1 MRRREFIKAVAG
13 LPALFPLPVAAQQ
26 GVRHIGILVNE
37 LENDPEVVSRLAAL
51 RQALQELGWTFGE
64 NLRVDVRYGTDN
76 VNLKEKAKELVD
88 FSPEIIVANAPPSI
102 EALLSVK
109 STIPMVFAAVTDP
122 VGLGIVQSLAHPGGN
137 ATGFLTAEFGFGAKW
152 LELLTEIAP
161 GVRRVVIIT
170 EQNNPSAT
178 AQFAAIQTVASS
190 VGVEL
195 TLVGSRDD
203 NSIERGISDFV
214 RSGNGGLIALRLAE
228 VISHR
233 KSIIKLAAQ
242 HRLPAIYPIRIFAI
256 DGGLISYGPDTA
268 DQFRRAASYV
278 DRILKGEKPADLPV
292 QAPTKYEL
300 IVNLKTAKALGLA
313 IPAALLARADQ
324 VIE

>member
-1 MRRREFIKAVAG
+1 MS
-13 LPALFPLPVAAQQ
+13 AQQ
-26 GVRHIGILVNE
+26 GARHIGILFNF
-37 LENDPEVVSRLAAL
+37 LENDPETVLRLATL
-51 RQALQELGWTFGE
+51 RQALGELGWTFGT

-88 FSPEIIVANAPPSI
+88 LSPEIVVANAPPSV
-102 EALLSVK
+102 EALQSVN
-109 STIPMVFAAVTDP
+109 SAIPMVFVGVTDP

-152 LELLTEIAP
+152 LELLKEIAP
-161 GVRRVVIIT
+161 GVRRVVVIT
-170 EQNNPSAT
+170 EQNNPTGT
-178 AQFAAIQTVASS
+178 AQFAAVQTVASPA
-190 VGVEL
+190 GVEL
-195 TLVGSRDD
+195 RLVGSKDD

-214 RSGNGGLIALRLAE
+214 RSGNGGLIALRLSE

-233 KSIIKLAAQ
+233 KSIINSAAQ
-242 HRLPAIYPIRIFAI
+242 HRLPAIYPLRIFAI

-292 QAPTKYEL
+292 QAPMKYEL
-300 IVNLKTAKALGLA
+300 IVNLKTAKVLGFTL
-313 IPAALLARADQ
+313 PSSLLARADE

>member
-13 LPALFPLPVAAQQ
+13 LPGLFPLAVSAQQ
-26 GVRHIGILVNE
+26 GVRHIGILFNFS
-37 LENDPEVVSRLAAL
+37 ENDPETVLRLAAF
-51 RQALQELGWTFGE
+51 RQALGEPGGTFGT
-64 NLRVDVRYGTDN
+64 NFRVDVRYGTDN

-88 FSPEIIVANAPPSI
+88 LSPEIIVANGPPCV
-102 EALLSVK
+102 EALQNVNSA
-109 STIPMVFAAVTDP
+109 IPLVFVGVTDP

-152 LELLTEIAP
+152 LELLKEIAP
-161 GVRRVVIIT
+161 GVRRVVVIT
-170 EQNNPSAT
+170 EQNNPTAT
-178 AQFAAIQTVASS
+178 AQFAAVQTVASPA
-190 VGVEL
+190 GVEL
-195 TLVGSRDD
+195 KLVGSKDD
-203 NSIERGISDFV
+203 NTIERGIGDFV

-228 VISHR
+228 VINHR

-242 HRLPAIYPIRIFAI
+242 HQLPAVYPIRIFAI
-256 DGGLISYGPDTA
+256 DGGLISYGPDIV

-300 IVNLKTAKALGLA
+300 IVNLKTAKTLGLTL
-313 IPAALLARADQ
+313 PSSLLARADE

>member
-13 LPALFPLPVAAQQ
+13 LPGLFPLAVAAQQ
-26 GVRHIGILVNE
+26 GARHIGILVNG
-37 LENDPEVVSRLAAL
+37 LENDPEMVSRVAAL
-51 RQALQELGWTFGE
+51 RQGLRELGWTFGE

-76 VNLKEKAKELVD
+76 VNLKEKAKELVGL
-88 FSPEIIVANAPPSI
+88 SPEIIVANAPPSV
-102 EALLSVK
+102 EALLSVN

-122 VGLGIVQSLAHPGGN
+122 VGLGLVQSLAHPGGN

-152 LELLTEIAP
+152 LELLNEIAP
-161 GVRRVVIIT
+161 DVRRVVVIT
-170 EQNNPSAT
+170 EQNNPTAT

-190 VGVEL
+190 AGVEL
-195 TLVGSRDD
+195 RLVGTQDD
-203 NSIERGISDFV
+203 SSIERGISDFV
-214 RSGNGGLIALRLAE
+214 RSGNGGLIALRLSE

-242 HRLPAIYPIRIFAI
+242 HRLPAIYPLRIFAI
-256 DGGLISYGPDTA
+256 DGGLISYGPDA
-268 DQFRRAASYV
+268 VDQFRRAASYV

-300 IVNLKTAKALGLA
+300 IVNLKMAKALGFT
-313 IPAALLARADQ
+313 IPAALLARADE

>member
-13 LPALFPLPVAAQQ
+13 LPGLFPLAVSAQQ
-26 GVRHIGILVNE
+26 GARHIGILFNF
-37 LENDPEVVSRLAAL
+37 LENDPETVLRLATL
-51 RQALQELGWTFGE
+51 RQALGELGWTFGT
-64 NLRVDVRYGTDN
+64 NLRVDVRYGIDN

-88 FSPEIIVANAPPSI
+88 LSPEIIVANAPPSV
-102 EALLSVK
+102 EALQSINRA
-109 STIPMVFAAVTDP
+109 IPMVFVGVTDP
-122 VGLGIVQSLAHPGGN
+122 VGLGFVDSLAHPGGN

-152 LELLTEIAP
+152 LELLKEIAP
-161 GVRRVVIIT
+161 GVRRVVVIT
-170 EQNNPSAT
+170 EQNNPTGT
-178 AQFAAIQTVASS
+178 AQFAAVQTVASS
-190 VGVEL
+190 AGVEL
-195 TLVGSRDD
+195 KLVGSKDD
-203 NSIERGISDFV
+203 NTIERGIGDFV
-214 RSGNGGLIALRLAE
+214 RSGSGGLIALRLTE

-242 HRLPAIYPIRIFAI
+242 HQLPAVYPLRIFAI
-256 DGGLISYGPDTA
+256 DGGLISYGPDIL

-300 IVNLKTAKALGLA
+300 IANLKTAKTLGLTL
-313 IPAALLARADQ
+313 PSSLLARADE

>member
-1 MRRREFIKAVAG
+1 MRRREFIKAIAG
-13 LPALFPLPVAAQQ
+13 SPGLFPLAVAAQQ
-26 GVRHIGILVNE
+26 GVRHIGILFNE
-37 LENDPEVVSRLAAL
+37 LENDSEVVSRLAAL
-51 RQALQELGWTFGE
+51 RQALRELGWTFGE

-88 FSPEIIVANAPPSI
+88 LSPEIIVASAPPSV
-102 EALLSVK
+102 EALLSVN

-122 VGLGIVQSLAHPGGN
+122 VGLGLVQSLAHPGGN
-137 ATGFLTAEFGFGAKW
+137 ATGFLSAEFGFGAKW

-203 NSIERGISDFV
+203 NSIERGISEFV

-233 KSIIKLAAQ
+233 QSIIKVAAQ
-242 HRLPAIYPIRIFAI
+242 HRLPAIYPLRIFAI
-256 DGGLISYGPDTA
+256 DGGLISYGPDA
-268 DQFRRAASYV
+268 VDQFRRAGSYV

-300 IVNLKTAKALGLA
+300 VINLKTAKALGLTV
-313 IPAALLARADQ
+313 PQSLLARADE

>member
-1 MRRREFIKAVAG
+1 VRRREFIKAVAG
-13 LPALFPLPVAAQQ
+13 LPGLFPGAVAAQQ
-26 GVRHIGILVNE
+26 GVRHIGVLFNE

-51 RQALQELGWTFGE
+51 RQALRELGWTFGE

-88 FSPEIIVANAPPSI
+88 LSPEIIVANAPPSI
-102 EALLSVK
+102 EALLRVN

-178 AQFAAIQTVASS
+178 AQYAAIQTVASS

-195 TLVGSRDD
+195 SLVGSRDD
-203 NSIERGISDFV
+203 NAIERGISDFV
-214 RSGNGGLIALRLAE
+214 HSGNGGLIALRLAE

-256 DGGLISYGPDTA
+256 DGGLISYGPDTT

-300 IVNLKTAKALGLA
+300 IVNLKTAKALGFA
-313 IPAALLARADQ
+313 IPAALLARADE

>member
-1 MRRREFIKAVAG
+1 VRRREFIKAVVG
-13 LPALFPLPVAAQQ
+13 LPGLFPGAVAAHQ
-26 GVRHIGILVNE
+26 GVRQIGVLFNE

-76 VNLKEKAKELVD
+76 VNLQEKAKELVD
-88 FSPEIIVANAPPSI
+88 LSPEIIVANAPPSI
-102 EALLSVK
+102 EALLSVN

-122 VGLGIVQSLAHPGGN
+122 VGLGIVQSLAHRGGN

-203 NSIERGISDFV
+203 NSIERGVSDFV

-242 HRLPAIYPIRIFAI
+242 HRLPAIYPLRIFAI
-256 DGGLISYGPDTA
+256 DGGLISYGPDTV

-300 IVNLKTAKALGLA
+300 VINRKTAETLGLTV
-313 IPAALLARADQ
+313 PPSLLARADD
-324 VIE
+324 VID

>member
-1 MRRREFIKAVAG
+1 VRRREFIKAVVG
-13 LPALFPLPVAAQQ
+13 LPGLFPGAVAAHQ
-26 GVRHIGILVNE
+26 GVRQIGVLFNE

-76 VNLKEKAKELVD
+76 VNLQEKAKELVD
-88 FSPEIIVANAPPSI
+88 LSPEIIVANAPPSI
-102 EALLSVK
+102 EALLSVN

-203 NSIERGISDFV
+203 NSIERGVSDFV

-242 HRLPAIYPIRIFAI
+242 HRLPAIYPIRIFTI
-256 DGGLISYGPDTA
+256 DGGLISYGPDTT

-300 IVNLKTAKALGLA
+300 IVNLKTAKALGVT
-313 IPAALLARADQ
+313 IPQTLLARADE

>member
-1 MRRREFIKAVAG
+1 MS
-13 LPALFPLPVAAQQ
+13 AQQ
-26 GVRHIGILVNE
+26 GARHIGILFNF
-37 LENDPEVVSRLAAL
+37 LENDPETVLRLATL
-51 RQALQELGWTFGE
+51 RQALGELGWTFGT

-88 FSPEIIVANAPPSI
+88 LSPEIVVANAPPSV
-102 EALLSVK
+102 EALQSVN
-109 STIPMVFAAVTDP
+109 SAIPMVFAAVTDP

-137 ATGFLTAEFGFGAKW
+137 ATGFLSAEFGFSAKW
-152 LELLTEIAP
+152 LELLKEIAP
-161 GVRRVVIIT
+161 GVRRVVVIT
-170 EQNNPSAT
+170 EQNNPTAT
-178 AQFAAIQTVASS
+178 AQFAAVQTVASPA
-190 VGVEL
+190 GVEL
-195 TLVGSRDD
+195 RLVGSKDD

-214 RSGNGGLIALRLAE
+214 RSGNGGLIALRLSE

-233 KSIIKLAAQ
+233 KSIINSAAQ
-242 HRLPAIYPIRIFAI
+242 HRLPAIYPLRIFAI

-300 IVNLKTAKALGLA
+300 IVNLKTAKVLGFTL
-313 IPAALLARADQ
+313 PSSLLARADE